1 MVRRTSK
8 MISVEYFSD
17 YVVMLT
23 RLKNGR
29 NGNPR
34 YKGIVIP
41 KVDPIGNSWFTFVYT
56 TSSFGSE
63 RQVAESILE
72 KFLENL

>member
-8 MISVEYFSD
+8 MVSVEYFSD

-23 RLKNGR
+23 RLKNGT

-41 KVDPIGNSWFTFVYT
+41 KADPIGSWFTFVYT
-56 TSSFGSE
+56 TSSSGSE